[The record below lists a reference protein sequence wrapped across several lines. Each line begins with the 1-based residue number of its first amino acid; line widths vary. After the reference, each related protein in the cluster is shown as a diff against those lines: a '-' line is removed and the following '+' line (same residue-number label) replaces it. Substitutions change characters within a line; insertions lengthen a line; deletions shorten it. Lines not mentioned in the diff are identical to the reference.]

1 MERIHSLYLHV
12 PFCTWV
18 CKYCDFN
25 AYAVLEGLIPPY
37 VDALSC
43 EIDVAAAERPIG
55 PLETVFIGGGTPSLL
70 TNAQVR
76 QVLDSSRTRCASWNG
91 FIQGRMRSG
100 RFGRRGPAG
109 SRMSVRI
116 CCLAFRA

>member
-1 MERIHSLYLHV
+1 MNRIHSLYLHV

-37 VDALSC
+37 VDALSR
-43 EIDVAAAERPIG
+43 EIDLAGAELPLG
-55 PLETVFIGGGTPSLL
+55 PLETVFIGGGTALACKACSP
-70 TNAQVR
+70 
-76 QVLDSSRTRCASWNG
+76 TRCVFSNG
-91 FIQGRMRSG
+91 FIPVRTRS
-100 RFGRRGPAG
+100 RQFAEHAPAG

-116 CCLAFRA
+116 CCSRFPA